1 MASIGFHRRH
11 NFEPP
16 ASYVLLITLVAAG
29 LTHYVFSGSVRDAGT
44 ITFSL
49 VTFEMTAALFLAL
62 ACASTLVV
70 QALQPRLNRTPILP
84 GVVLLYATWVA
95 WRVLHA
101 PLPSAFWHFREG
113 AMAGINVTFSYV
125 LPVIAILTIATSLVV
140 LLQRKPLSLRAYGF
154 GQLYRADPEV
164 VQQRRP
170 PRTVAKAVPTKPQ
183 SKAEP
188 DAPKYKFP
196 ATPPKVTFAD
206 LYGND
211 ELKAR
216 LLEIGDQWTNEGK
229 NGLLLFGP
237 PGTGKTVFAEAL
249 AGQLGIGF
257 IKATFGDM
265 ASKWI
270 NQSTEQLVLAFSEA
284 HAQQPAML
292 FIDEVDS
299 LLRSR
304 DSVGNYEEYERMVTT
319 FLDKVVDARGG
330 RVLVVA
336 ATNYVDR
343 LDDAAIREGR
353 FDFKIEVPLPDAA
366 ARRGLLTSRLDAM
379 HCVTDDDTM
388 ARLTRRWGGF
398 SVPRLNECAEGAAKL
413 ARAAVGRPEIP
424 EAEEAP
430 EAVAVEY
437 DHFYRALRKI
447 QGRKGGAPE
456 GAKQLSEMFLDA
468 EPADRLASLA
478 TQLVDVDK
486 VERMGG
492 SIPKGVL
499 FYGPPG
505 TGKTATAMALARECG
520 WSFISRTGR
529 ELLDAGAVDRLGK
542 EASDLRPAIVF
553 IDEADDIL
561 GDRRMSGVKS
571 ATNELLILIDGAG
584 GMLQDVVWVAATN
597 HPDSMDSAARRGGRF
612 GQKIAFG
619 PPSEKTAI
627 RLIVD
632 WVRRKQADKAV
643 KISGSPEQWSA
654 MAFQAMR
661 GLTPSDLYQV
671 LEAANN
677 AAITANLRKHT
688 ARVVTVEHIRQAVA
702 ELKG

>member
-1 MASIGFHRRH
+1 MASTAFYRRH

-29 LTHYVFSGSVRDAGT
+29 LTQYALSGTVSDAGMITT
-44 ITFSL
+44 IL
-49 VTFEMTAALFLAL
+49 VTFTMTSAAFLAL
-62 ACASTLVV
+62 ACLATLTI
-70 QALQPRLNRTPILP
+70 QALQPRLNRTPFLP
-84 GVVLLYATWVA
+84 GVVLLYATWIG
-95 WRVLHA
+95 WRALHA
-101 PLPSAFWHFREG
+101 PLPSTFGGFREG
-113 AMAGINVTFSYV
+113 AMVGINIAFSYV
-125 LPVIAILTIATSLVV
+125 IPAIAILTLATALVV

-154 GQLYRADPEV
+154 GQLYRADPAVIE
-164 VQQRRP
+164 QRRP
-170 PRTVAKAVPTKPQ
+170 PRTVAKAVPTKPRAAA
-183 SKAEP
+183 KT
-188 DAPKYKFP
+188 DAPEYKFP
-196 ATPPKVTFAD
+196 AMQPKITFAD

-211 ELKAR
+211 DLKVR
-216 LLEIGDQWTNEGK
+216 LTEAGDQWGNEGK
-229 NGLLLFGP
+229 NGILLFGP
-237 PGTGKTVFAEAL
+237 PGTGKTAFAEAL

-270 NQSTEQLVLAFSEA
+270 NQSTEQLVLAFREA
-284 HAQQPAML
+284 HAQQPVML

-299 LLRSR
+299 LLKSR

-353 FDFKIEVPLPDAA
+353 FDFKVEVPLPDAA
-366 ARRGLLTSRLDAM
+366 ARRGLLTSRLEAM

-413 ARAAVGRPEIP
+413 ARTAVGRTEFPEG
-424 EAEEAP
+424 EEAP
-430 EAVAVEY
+430 EPVAVEY

-632 WVRRKQADKAV
+632 WVRRKQTDRAV
-643 KISGSPEQWSA
+643 KISGSPEQWA
-654 MAFQAMR
+654 ATAFKAMR

-688 ARVVTVEHIRQAVA
+688 ARVVTIEHIRQAVA